1 MFASVAAIGVM
12 LASPLEARDAHMR
25 QSCAS
30 LKALSTAGFRVET
43 AEWRAAERLSVG
55 PAGTSVDVPDHCLF
69 RAVLNPRP
77 SGIGDLQ
84 YGTGIEL
91 RLPARWNGRF
101 LFQGGGGLNGVLLP
115 AVGVVSGSLPALA
128 RGFAVVSSDT
138 GHRGRS
144 MIDARFGRD
153 QQARLDFAY
162 QAVERTTREAKSLL
176 ARYYGRKPDFSY
188 YMGCST
194 GGREAMLAAQRLPL
208 EFDGVVAGNPA
219 FNLTRI
225 VVNQIWSLQAITRIA
240 PRDAAGRPDLSRAFT
255 DPQLGGVSDAVLKQ
269 CDALDGLRDGM
280 INDFQACRFDPQT
293 LVCESGDSP
302 PAERCLSSPQVEAL
316 KRIFGGTRNSRGESL
331 YGVFAFDTGIAAPV
345 WRSMHLG
352 NAGGEPA
359 NATLGGETL
368 RNYVLTP
375 PDPDLDLSHF
385 DFDRDLERT
394 AETASINDAIATLHT
409 AFADRGGKMIV
420 YHGLSDQAMAA
431 GSLID
436 WYQRL
441 TPRDAAGPQA
451 WARLFMVPGMTHCG
465 GGKATDQFDMLTAI
479 QSWVEHGQAPERI
492 VASGK
497 AFPGKTRPLCP
508 FPKVARFE
516 GGEADDQKSFTC
528 R

>member
-30 LKALSTAGFRVET
+30 LKALSTPGFRVET
-43 AEWRAAERLSVG
+43 AEWRAAERLSVD

-194 GGREAMLAAQRLPL
+194 GGREAMLPL
-208 EFDGVVAGNPA
+208 SACRWNSTASSLAIQPSISRES
-219 FNLTRI
+219 LSTRSGACRR
-225 VVNQIWSLQAITRIA
+225 SLALRHGTQL
-240 PRDAAGRPDLSRAFT
+240 AGRIFPVRSPILS
-255 DPQLGGVSDAVLKQ
+255 LE
-269 CDALDGLRDGM
+269 
-280 INDFQACRFDPQT
+280 ACRMP
-293 LVCESGDSP
+293 C
-302 PAERCLSSPQVEAL
+302 
-316 KRIFGGTRNSRGESL
+316 
-331 YGVFAFDTGIAAPV
+331 
-345 WRSMHLG
+345 
-352 NAGGEPA
+352 
-359 NATLGGETL
+359 
-368 RNYVLTP
+368 
-375 PDPDLDLSHF
+375 
-385 DFDRDLERT
+385 
-394 AETASINDAIATLHT
+394 
-409 AFADRGGKMIV
+409 
-420 YHGLSDQAMAA
+420 
-431 GSLID
+431 
-436 WYQRL
+436 
-441 TPRDAAGPQA
+441 
-451 WARLFMVPGMTHCG
+451 
-465 GGKATDQFDMLTAI
+465 
-479 QSWVEHGQAPERI
+479 
-492 VASGK
+492 
-497 AFPGKTRPLCP
+497 
-508 FPKVARFE
+508 
-516 GGEADDQKSFTC
+516 
-528 R
+528 